1 MLSIL
6 PLRDRVFRSKRAGV
20 SVPACGQGRDRPYK
34 FWMQD
39 QMNEAIKAVAV
50 EQLSVRRA
58 ALLHNVPKSSL
69 GDRLSGRVLPDAT
82 CGPPK
87 YVSLN

>member
-1 MLSIL
+1 
-6 PLRDRVFRSKRAGV
+6 
-20 SVPACGQGRDRPYK
+20 
-34 FWMQD
+34 
-39 QMNEAIKAVAV
+39 MNEAIKAVAV